1 MSDSQQQRNTYTEQE
16 LIRLLRD
23 LPQPISIM
31 QSEQTGR
38 YIWTWLG
45 SRGTGETF
53 LEALE
58 NVLTHIEVSYTESNE
73 L

>member
-1 MSDSQQQRNTYTEQE
+1 MSSNRQNTYTEQE

-31 QSEQTGR
+31 QAEQTGR

-58 NVLTHIEVSYTESNE
+58 NALTHIEVSYTESNE

>member
-1 MSDSQQQRNTYTEQE
+1 MNQRLYTEQE

-23 LPQPISIM
+23 LPQAISIL
-31 QSEQTGR
+31 QNEQTGR
-38 YIWTWLG
+38 YVWTWPG
-45 SRGTGETF
+45 SRGIGETF

-58 NVLTHIEVSYTESNE
+58 NVLTHIEVSYTEANE

>member
-1 MSDSQQQRNTYTEQE
+1 MSSNRQDTYTEQE
-16 LIRLLRD
+16 IIKLLRG

-45 SRGTGETF
+45 SRGQGSTF

-58 NVLTHIEVSYTESNE
+58 SALTFIEVSYTESNE